1 MTLTAGEQNLDI
13 DFGYTGSGVIG
24 DTVWFD
30 VDPDGTGALTPDGI
44 QNPGEI
50 GIANVTLYIC
60 TGDTDPCNAGTA
72 GVITVTTG
80 ADGKWLQSGLTA
92 GNVYTVAADTSTLP
106 ANFNP
111 NPTNG
116 QLRKVFT
123 LPATGS
129 YLHADYGFT
138 DNQNASQ
145 DYGTIGGQIYHD
157 LNGDGFDD
165 AGADPGI
172 GGIVVE
178 LISGGTVIATTTTDA
193 GGNYR
198 FSGLVLNT
206 AYSVRIKD
214 GTDILSTMT
223 RTETGPVNDTYTFT
237 PTTANPNQN
246 GADFGFTGSTSDIGD
261 YVWFD
266 LNGDGVEDA
275 NEAGMGNV
283 AMDLYL
289 DIGTNAGV
297 WDAGDLLV
305 RSTLTDSDGSYLFSG
320 IETGH
325 DYIVKAAIPTN
336 FSPSPLGSDNVG
348 NAAGEYPFTFNATT
362 LAADFGLQGGN
373 SSIGTH
379 IWYDKVRDQ
388 SWDAGDAPIENVT
401 LALYLGDVLIGTT
414 ITDVNG
420 EYSFGSLPNN
430 TYRVVVTDQNNVLR
444 DMTLTTPATTGDSV
458 VINNGDQVGIDFGY
472 DYPTPTYAA
481 IASFA
486 AYLDEAGST
495 TLEWTTSSELGTI
508 GFMVERLD
516 RKSGKY
522 RKVSRNLLTARL
534 APPHGATYRL
544 QDPLAVPGR
553 EYTYRLLEIA
563 ANDLGGYYGPFTVQA
578 TQKLVERRDMAA
590 DSRPG
595 YSLSTMQFSNK
606 QLSRFDAHDTARISL
621 AQSLAARTGSTL
633 KIPVRT
639 SGIFYLATTELAQAS
654 GISAAE
660 ITADIK
666 QQNCF
671 MELNGE
677 EVASIAANN
686 GSGIWFYGQAP
697 ASDDITYNL
706 YRITLGQPGQQVDT
720 DMLLAAEPAAAG
732 QGFTAKVKAE
742 ENLAALHFYTGEP
755 VQDLW
760 AWEYLF
766 AYGGDFSVSHTFDAP
781 GLQAADTAVLKV
793 NMVAVS
799 NQYSGA
805 EQPFT
810 VSIRLNNVELGAES
824 WTAAGDYQLSLS
836 VPPDTLLPE
845 GNEVVITSQ
854 LQNGVTW
861 SFMYLNSVELA
872 YSHDY
877 QLVNG
882 QLKFIAGNYETVT
895 VSGLNSRSSLV
906 LDVTDPLVPVRI
918 RPLISKNQAGE
929 YSITLN
935 TVPGNS
941 YFVTTNY
948 GVAVT
953 DPIVADLPSNLKDGQ
968 NGADYLIITAAHL
981 RETAQR
987 LADYRQSQGL
997 TPMIVD
1003 IEDIH
1008 DEFSFGTPTVRALAD
1023 FLAYA
1028 HTNWQLAPEYV
1039 VLIGDGSFDYQ
1050 NYLGYGDPVAPAMLV
1065 RTADGYFAT
1074 DNGFADLDDD
1084 GVPEFALGR
1093 IPVVDAVEL
1102 DSYISKL
1109 IAYESTAPARPT
1121 ATIVVDKL
1129 DPAAGDFAASGQL
1142 VNTAIPDSWQRDLL
1156 EVDSSG
1162 ATAVHSDI
1170 LSGFQQGTDLFH
1182 FVGHS
1187 SFVSIG
1193 ANNGTLLSD
1202 TDIEAGSFARP
1213 AMMTSMSCSA
1223 GNFGYPA
1230 MASLAETAVLKAD
1243 GGAVSFFAPSGLSR
1257 NYQADLLATGYYDAL
1272 FDGQS
1277 QRLGDVIIKAKQHYL
1292 DQGGARYML
1301 DIYNLLGDPAALV
1314 PAAR

>member
-1 MTLTAGEQNLDI
+1 
-13 DFGYTGSGVIG
+13 
-24 DTVWFD
+24 
-30 VDPDGTGALTPDGI
+30 
-44 QNPGEI
+44 
-50 GIANVTLYIC
+50 
-60 TGDTDPCNAGTA
+60 
-72 GVITVTTG
+72 VITVTTD
-80 ADGKWLQSGLTA
+80 AEGKWLRSGLTA
-92 GNVYTVAADTSTLP
+92 GNTYTVAADTTTLP
-106 ANFNP
+106 AGFNT

-123 LPATGS
+123 LPASGA

-138 DNQNASQ
+138 DNQDATQ
-145 DYGTIGGQIYHD
+145 DYGTIGDRIYND
-157 LNGDGFDD
+157 LNGDGDD
-165 AGADPGI
+165 ENGGDPGI

-178 LISGGTVIATTTTDA
+178 LISNGTVIAATTTSAD
-193 GGNYR
+193 GSYQ
-198 FSGLVLNT
+198 FSGLALGT
-206 AYSVRIKD
+206 TYSVRIKE

-223 RTETGPVNDTYTFT
+223 RTETAPANDTYTFT
-237 PTTANPNQN
+237 PTAGTPNQA

-261 YVWFD
+261 HVWFD

-275 NEAGMGNV
+275 NEPGMGSV

-289 DIGTNAGV
+289 DIGTTPGV

-305 RSTLTDSDGSYLFSG
+305 RSTLTDSDGNYLFSG

-336 FSPSPLGSDNVG
+336 FSASPTGNDSVG
-348 NAAGEYPFTFNATT
+348 NAAGEYPFPFNSTT
-362 LAADFGLQGGN
+362 LTADFGFQGGTN
-373 SSIGTH
+373 SIGTH
-379 IWYDKVRDQ
+379 IWYDKGRDGV
-388 SWDAGDAPIENVT
+388 WNNGDAPIEDVT
-401 LALYLGDVLIGTT
+401 LALYLGDVLLATT
-414 ITDVNG
+414 VTDANG

-430 TYRVVVTDQNNVLR
+430 TYRVVVTDENNILR
-444 DMTLTTPATTGDSV
+444 DMALTTPATTGDSV
-458 VINNGDQVGIDFGY
+458 VINNGNQAGIDFGY

-486 AYLDEAGST
+486 AYLDGAGNT

-516 RKSGKY
+516 RKTGKY
-522 RKVSRNLLTARL
+522 QKVSRNLLTARL

-544 QDPLAVPGR
+544 QDPQAVPGR
-553 EYTYRLLEIA
+553 EYSYRLLEIA

-578 TQKLVERRDMAA
+578 TQKLMERRDMAA

-595 YSLSTMQFSNK
+595 YSLSAMRFSNK
-606 QLSRFDAHDTARISL
+606 QLSRFDAHDTAGFTL
-621 AQSLAARTGSTL
+621 AQSLAVRSGSTL

-639 SGIFYLATTELAQAS
+639 SGIFYLATTELAQDS
-654 GISAAE
+654 GISVSE

-671 MELNGE
+671 MELNGK
-677 EVASIAANN
+677 EVAYIAANN

-706 YRITLGQPGQQVDT
+706 YRLTLGQPGQQVAT

-732 QGFTAKVKAE
+732 QGFTARIKAE
-742 ENLAALHFYTGEP
+742 ENLAALHFYTREP

-766 AYGGDFSVSHTFDAP
+766 AYGGDFTVSHTFDAP
-781 GLQAADTAVLKV
+781 GLQAGDTAVLKI

-799 NQYSGA
+799 NQNSGT

-810 VSIRLNNVELGAES
+810 VSIRLNNVELGSES

-845 GNEVVITSQ
+845 GNEVVITSK

-861 SFMYLNSVELA
+861 TFMYLNSVELA

-882 QLKFIAGNYETVT
+882 QLQFTAGSYDTVT
-895 VSGLNSRSSLV
+895 VSGLTSRSSLV
-906 LDVTDPLVPVRI
+906 LDVTNPLLPVRM
-918 RPLISKNQAGE
+918 RPLIDKNQAGE

-953 DPIVADLPSNLKDGQ
+953 DPIVADLPSNLKDVQ

-987 LADYRQSQGL
+987 LADHRQSQGL

-1008 DEFSFGTPTVRALAD
+1008 DEFSFGTPTVQALAD

-1028 HTNWQLAPEYV
+1028 HTEWQLAPKYV
-1039 VLIGDGSFDYQ
+1039 VLIGDGSFDYR
-1050 NYLGYGDPVAPAMLV
+1050 NYLGYGDPIAAAMLV

-1074 DNGFADLDDD
+1074 DNGFADLNDD
-1084 GVPEFALGR
+1084 GVPEFAIGR
-1093 IPVVDAVEL
+1093 IPVVDAQEL
-1102 DSYISKL
+1102 NSYISKL
-1109 IAYESTAPARPT
+1109 IAYENTAPARLT

-1142 VNTAIPDSWQRDLL
+1142 VNTAIPNSWQHDLL

-1162 ATAVHSDI
+1162 AAAVHSDI

-1182 FVGHS
+1182 FIGHS

-1193 ANNGTLLSD
+1193 ANNGTLLDD
-1202 TDIEAGSFARP
+1202 TDIETTSFARP

-1230 MASLAETAVLKAD
+1230 MTSLAETAVLKAD
-1243 GGAVSFFAPSGLSR
+1243 GGAVTFFAPSGLSR
-1257 NYQADLLATGYYDAL
+1257 NFQADLLAEGYYEAL

-1277 QRLGDVIIKAKQHYL
+1277 QRIGDVIIKAKQHYL

-1301 DIYNLLGDPAALV
+1301 DIYNLLGDPAALI